1 MSSNFIFSKFFDDY
15 WKPTVAQE
23 TDKQQESILARLE
36 RHEKMI
42 QELQQENKQLKTMV
56 KEQAGK
62 IRKLMKDS
70 SEEKEE
76 ENEDEW
82 SAISALE
89 FGKRKAIILRER
101 SISQFY

>member
-1 MSSNFIFSKFFDDY
+1 MTIFSKFFDDY

-23 TDKQQESILARLE
+23 TDKQQDSILARLE

-42 QELQQENKQLKTMV
+42 QELQHENKQLKTMV

-62 IRKLMKDS
+62 IRKLLKT
-70 SEEKEE
+70 EEENEE

-89 FGKRKAIILRER
+89 FGNRKAILVRER